1 MIRLWLVE
9 HNNDIYHY
17 EFQVDEDQ
25 RGNVLYSKCRRA
37 LKFTDDVISN
47 YSETYYDGIKRAL
60 DNMYKKN
67 NFLKYDVVAFY

>member
-1 MIRLWLVE
+1 MIRLWLIE
-9 HNNDIYHY
+9 HDNDIYHY

-25 RGNVLYSKCRRA
+25 RGNVLYSKSRRA
-37 LKFTDDVISN
+37 FKFTDDVINN

>member
-1 MIRLWLVE
+1 VIRLWLIE
-9 HNNDIYHY
+9 HDNDIYHY

-25 RGNVLYSKCRRA
+25 RGNVLYSKSRRA
-37 LKFTDDVISN
+37 FKFTDDVINN

>member
-9 HNNDIYHY
+9 HDNDIYHY

-25 RGNVLYSKCRRA
+25 RGNVLYSKSRRA
-37 LKFTDDVISN
+37 FKFTDNVINN